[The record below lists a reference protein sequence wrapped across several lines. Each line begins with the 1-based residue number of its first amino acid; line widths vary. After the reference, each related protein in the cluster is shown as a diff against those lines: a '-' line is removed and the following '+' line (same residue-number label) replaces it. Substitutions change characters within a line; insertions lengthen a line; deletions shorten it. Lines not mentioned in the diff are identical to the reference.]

1 MIRYLKQKAAQR
13 ELARIVAANCK
24 SYELRRYRERRAA
37 ALKGKRV
44 TA

>member
-1 MIRYLKQKAAQR
+1 VIRYLKQKAAQR
-13 ELARIVAANCK
+13 RLARIVAANRK
-24 SYELRRYRERRAA
+24 SYELRRFNERRAA